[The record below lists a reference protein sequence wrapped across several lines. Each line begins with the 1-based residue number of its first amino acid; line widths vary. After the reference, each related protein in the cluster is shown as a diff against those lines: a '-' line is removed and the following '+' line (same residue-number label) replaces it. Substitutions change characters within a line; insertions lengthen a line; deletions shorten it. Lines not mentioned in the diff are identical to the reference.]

1 MNPEETREEESPKSE
16 LSITPW
22 EKSSIITQPRRAV
35 SESEEWGAYGIQQSP
50 RGVPV
55 PNLAGITCILGEHP
69 HWKGRIWWDDFLEK
83 VVFKTEDGEA
93 REWDDDEDRKALIW
107 MQSVMGLYNAGSSEV
122 RDAVK
127 SVAKKNRRNELTEWL
142 NSLMWDGV
150 TRVELLFY
158 RGFGA
163 RPSQYI
169 ADVGCCWLISAIARA
184 FEPGCKVDTLP
195 ILEGSQG
202 AGKSSGLR
210 VLGGQWFGEMHSDIG
225 GKEFYGILKGKWIIE
240 LSEMH
245 SLSKAETSKVKGI
258 ISCQSDRYRIP
269 YEAHASDHPR
279 RCVFAGTT
287 NRDDWQID
295 TTGARRFWPVR
306 CGKVDLEWLKANRDQ
321 LFAEA
326 VARWRKGEQW
336 WTVNAEVAAAEAE
349 KSSPED
355 AWEALLEE
363 KLNERRD
370 YPLSEILE
378 DFLGIAPKDQG
389 NRETRR
395 VTEILR
401 KLGWQGFSDGKRR
414 LWRFTDGADAN

>member
-1 MNPEETREEESPKSE
+1 MNPEESREEESPKSE
-16 LSITPW
+16 ISITPW
-22 EKSSIITQPRRAV
+22 EKPSIITQSLRG
-35 SESEEWGAYGIQQSP
+35 ESGSDAWEEYGIQQSP

-83 VVFKTEDGEA
+83 VVFRTEDNEA

-107 MQSVMGLYNAGSSEV
+107 MQSVMELYNAGSSEV

-142 NSLMWDGV
+142 NSLLWDDKP
-150 TRVELLFY
+150 RVEFLFS

-169 ADVGCCWLISAIARA
+169 ADVGRCWLISAIARA

-225 GKEFYGILKGKWIIE
+225 NKEFYEILKGKWIIE

-245 SLSKAETSKVKGI
+245 SLSKAETNKVKGI
-258 ISCQSDRYRIP
+258 ISNQIDRYRIP

-279 RCVFAGTT
+279 RSVFAGTT

-295 TTGARRFWPVR
+295 ATGARRFWPVR

-326 VARWRKGEQW
+326 VSLWRAGERW
-336 WTVNAEVAAAEAE
+336 WTVNAEVASAEAE
-349 KSSPED
+349 KSAPED
-355 AWEALLEE
+355 PWEAILKDDLREYRE
-363 KLNERRD
+363 YSLG
-370 YPLSEILE
+370 EILSSQ
-378 DFLGIAPKDQG
+378 LGIEAKDQSCK
-389 NRETRR
+389 ETRR
-395 VTEILR
+395 VAEILR
-401 KLGWQGFSDGKRR
+401 KLGWERFSDGKQRR
-414 LWRFTDGADAN
+414 WRFTDGTDAN